1 MKKRGKKA
9 KKEKAENEAENGT
22 GRKGKKVR
30 YTPSAVLRRVILIFA
45 ALYLAGMGISTAL
58 VQQKFRQDHQ
68 RCLED
73 IADLVKISM
82 NEEISDAASQGKEIT
97 LEWFIDNLEFLLA
110 TCRSDPYVN
119 WNAAVW
125 DSEGDKIAEREAIAY
140 APLDGDNTTR
150 VIWRLKDYLTE
161 EEMDQ
166 LAEYT
171 VQKTASEKRQWTEYR
186 EDVSCTPERELA
198 AISIHKKTWKKVDAQ
213 EAKKREG
220 AYSWSRWVET
230 EEDGSTKEEY
240 FVCTDSRETWRW
252 ENPDI
257 EQEDA
262 EIVFGAFP
270 FIPGSEAGENGWK
283 EWRQAEYLQ
292 SFPEHIRGGYRE
304 GGTGYMEYT
313 DDNAEADLTVPLAF
327 EDLDSESGVRVCTMM
342 FRMISHSWMA
352 AADYMKYVYLGSAV
366 FVAACIV
373 FAAYTL
379 EKSYRKSAEA
389 EAQRRDFTNA
399 MAHEMKTP
407 LGVIRG
413 FAENLLEDPETGKRE
428 YYLRQIIGQ
437 TEEMDGAVK
446 EMIQVSRL
454 DSEGLALSRERIDLS
469 ELLEEETERI
479 EVRTEERRIEV
490 RLRNTGAVI
499 VEGDRALLE
508 KAFRCLLDNAVS
520 YNRDEGIITIDVDE
534 ERCVIA
540 NTGDPI
546 PEEDL
551 SHVCEMLWT
560 GSREGRN
567 RASEEKHLGMGLY
580 LADRIFR
587 LHGMKMTV
595 ENTYD
600 GVQVSV
606 DWSGR

>member
-9 KKEKAENEAENGT
+9 KKEKAENEAENG
-22 GRKGKKVR
+22 RKGKNVR
-30 YTPSAVLRRVILIFA
+30 YTPSGVLRRVILIFA

-68 RCLED
+68 RYLGD
-73 IADLVKISM
+73 IADLVKLSM
-82 NEEISDAASQGKEIT
+82 SEEIRDATAQGKEIT
-97 LEWFIDNLEFLLA
+97 SEWFADRLEFFLA
-110 TCRSDPYVN
+110 LCSSDPYVN

-125 DSEGDKIAEREAIAY
+125 DSEGDKIAERGAIAS
-140 APLDGDNTTR
+140 APLDGDSTAR
-150 VIWRLKDYLTE
+150 VIWHLKDYLTE
-161 EEMDQ
+161 EELDQ
-166 LAEYT
+166 LAEYAA
-171 VQKTASEKRQWTEYR
+171 QETASEKRQWTEY
-186 EDVSCTPERELA
+186 EENVSYTPGGELA
-198 AISIHKKTWKKVDAQ
+198 SISIQKEKWKKVDSL
-213 EAKKREG
+213 EAENLEG
-220 AYSWSRWVET
+220 VAGWARLT

-240 FVCTDSRETWRW
+240 FVCITSEEAWRW
-252 ENPDI
+252 ENPDT
-257 EQEDA
+257 EQEEA
-262 EIVFGAFP
+262 EIVFGSFL

-283 EWRQAEYLQ
+283 EWRTDEYLQ

-379 EKSYRKSAEA
+379 EKSYRKNAET

-454 DSEGLALSRERIDLS
+454 DSEDLALSRERIDLS
-469 ELLEEETERI
+469 ELLEEEMERI
-479 EVRTEERRIEV
+479 AVRTEERRIEV
-490 RLRNTGAVI
+490 RLRHTGAVI

-520 YNRDEGIITIDVDE
+520 YKRDEGIITIDVDE
-534 ERCVIA
+534 ERCVMA

-551 SHVCEMLWT
+551 SRVCEMLWT

-595 ENTYD
+595 ENTQD

>member
-9 KKEKAENEAENGT
+9 KKEKAENEAENG
-22 GRKGKKVR
+22 RKGKNVR
-30 YTPSAVLRRVILIFA
+30 YTPSGVLRRVILIFA

-68 RCLED
+68 RYLGD
-73 IADLVKISM
+73 IADLVKLSM
-82 NEEISDAASQGKEIT
+82 SEEIRDATAQGKEIT
-97 LEWFIDNLEFLLA
+97 SEWFADRLEFFLA
-110 TCRSDPYVN
+110 LCSSDPYVN

-125 DSEGDKIAEREAIAY
+125 DSEGDKIAERGAIAS
-140 APLDGDNTTR
+140 APLDGDSTAR
-150 VIWRLKDYLTE
+150 VIWHLKDYLTE
-161 EEMDQ
+161 EELDQ
-166 LAEYT
+166 LAEYAA
-171 VQKTASEKRQWTEYR
+171 QETASEKRQWTEY
-186 EDVSCTPERELA
+186 EENVSYTPGGELA
-198 AISIHKKTWKKVDAQ
+198 SISIQKEKWKKVDSL
-213 EAKKREG
+213 EAENLEG
-220 AYSWSRWVET
+220 VAGWARLT

-240 FVCTDSRETWRW
+240 FVCITSEEAWRW
-252 ENPDI
+252 ENPDT
-257 EQEDA
+257 EQEEA
-262 EIVFGAFP
+262 EIVVGSFL

-283 EWRQAEYLQ
+283 EWRTDEYLQ

-304 GGTGYMEYT
+304 DATGYMEYT
-313 DDNAEADLTVPLAF
+313 DDNAEADLTIPLAF

-379 EKSYRKSAEA
+379 EKSYRKNAET

-454 DSEGLALSRERIDLS
+454 DSEDLALSRERINLP
-469 ELLEEETERI
+469 ELLEEEMERI
-479 EVRTEERRIEV
+479 AVRTEERRIEV
-490 RLRNTGAVI
+490 RLRHTGAAV

-534 ERCVIA
+534 ERCVMA

-551 SHVCEMLWT
+551 SRVCEMLWT
-560 GSREGRN
+560 GSREGRT

-595 ENTYD
+595 ENTHD

>member
-9 KKEKAENEAENGT
+9 KKEKAENEAENG
-22 GRKGKKVR
+22 RKGKNVR
-30 YTPSAVLRRVILIFA
+30 YTPSGVLRRVILIFA

-68 RCLED
+68 RYLGD
-73 IADLVKISM
+73 IADLVKLSM
-82 NEEISDAASQGKEIT
+82 SEEIRDATAQGKEIT
-97 LEWFIDNLEFLLA
+97 SEWFANRLEFFLA
-110 TCRSDPYVN
+110 LCSSDPYVN

-125 DSEGDKIAEREAIAY
+125 DSEGDKIAECGAIAS
-140 APLDGDNTTR
+140 APLDGDSTAR
-150 VIWRLKDYLTE
+150 VIWHLKDYLTE
-161 EEMDQ
+161 EELDQ
-166 LAEYT
+166 LAEYAA
-171 VQKTASEKRQWTEYR
+171 QETASEKRQWTEY
-186 EDVSCTPERELA
+186 EENVSCTPERELA

-352 AADYMKYVYLGSAV
+352 AADYMKYVYLGGAV

-520 YNRDEGIITIDVDE
+520 YNRDEGIITIDEDE

-551 SHVCEMLWT
+551 SRVCEMLWT

>member
-9 KKEKAENEAENGT
+9 KKEKAENEAENG
-22 GRKGKKVR
+22 RKGKNVR
-30 YTPSAVLRRVILIFA
+30 YTPSGVLRRVILIFA

-68 RCLED
+68 RYLGD
-73 IADLVKISM
+73 IADLVKLSM
-82 NEEISDAASQGKEIT
+82 SEEIRDATAQGREIT
-97 LEWFIDNLEFLLA
+97 SEWFADRLEFFLA
-110 TCRSDPYVN
+110 LCSSDPHVN

-125 DSEGDKIAEREAIAY
+125 DSEGDKIAERGAIAS
-140 APLDGDNTTR
+140 APLDGDSTAR
-150 VIWRLKDYLTE
+150 VIWHLKDYLTE
-161 EEMDQ
+161 EELDQ
-166 LAEYT
+166 LAEYAA
-171 VQKTASEKRQWTEYR
+171 QETASEKRQWTEY
-186 EDVSCTPERELA
+186 EENVSYTPEGELA
-198 AISIHKKTWKKVDAQ
+198 SISIQKEKWKKVDSL
-213 EAKKREG
+213 EAENLEG
-220 AYSWSRWVET
+220 AAGWARLT

-240 FVCTDSRETWRW
+240 FVCITSEEAWRW
-252 ENPDI
+252 ENPDT
-257 EQEDA
+257 EQEEA
-262 EIVFGAFP
+262 EIVFGSFL

-283 EWRQAEYLQ
+283 EWRTDEYLQ

-304 GGTGYMEYT
+304 DGTGYMEYT
-313 DDNAEADLTVPLAF
+313 DDNEEADLTIPLAF

-379 EKSYRKSAEA
+379 EKSYRKNAET

-454 DSEGLALSRERIDLS
+454 DSEDLALSRERINLP
-469 ELLEEETERI
+469 ELLEEEMERI
-479 EVRTEERRIEV
+479 AVRTEERRIEV
-490 RLRNTGAVI
+490 RLRHTGAVI

-520 YNRDEGIITIDVDE
+520 YNRYEGIITIYVDE
-534 ERCVIA
+534 ERCMIA

-551 SHVCEMLWT
+551 SRVCEMLWT

-595 ENTYD
+595 ENTHD

>member
-9 KKEKAENEAENGT
+9 KKEKAENEAENG
-22 GRKGKKVR
+22 RKGKNVR
-30 YTPSAVLRRVILIFA
+30 YTPSGVLRRVILIFA

-68 RCLED
+68 RCLGD
-73 IADLVKISM
+73 IADLVKLSM
-82 NEEISDAASQGKEIT
+82 SEEIRDATAQGKEIT
-97 LEWFIDNLEFLLA
+97 SEWFADRLEFFLA
-110 TCRSDPYVN
+110 LCSSDPHVN

-125 DSEGDKIAEREAIAY
+125 DSEGDKIAERGAIAS
-140 APLDGDNTTR
+140 APLDGDSTAR
-150 VIWRLKDYLTE
+150 VIWHLKDYLTE
-161 EEMDQ
+161 EELDQ
-166 LAEYT
+166 LAEYAA
-171 VQKTASEKRQWTEYR
+171 QETASEKRQWTEY
-186 EDVSCTPERELA
+186 EENVSYTPEGELA
-198 AISIHKKTWKKVDAQ
+198 SISIQKEKWKKVDSL
-213 EAKKREG
+213 EAENLEEAAGWTRL
-220 AYSWSRWVET
+220 T
-230 EEDGSTKEEY
+230 EEDGRAKEEY
-240 FVCTDSRETWRW
+240 FVCIDSEEAWRW
-252 ENPDI
+252 ENPDTD
-257 EQEDA
+257 QEDA
-262 EIVFGAFP
+262 EIVFGSFLLL
-270 FIPGSEAGENGWK
+270 PGSEAGENGWK
-283 EWRQAEYLQ
+283 EWRTDEYLQ

-304 GGTGYMEYT
+304 DGTGYMEYT

-366 FVAACIV
+366 FVAVCIV

-379 EKSYRKSAEA
+379 EKSYRKNAET

-454 DSEGLALSRERIDLS
+454 DSEDLALSRERIDLS
-469 ELLEEETERI
+469 ELLEEEMERI
-479 EVRTEERRIEV
+479 AVRTEERRIEV
-490 RLRNTGAVI
+490 RLRHTGAVI

-520 YNRDEGIITIDVDE
+520 YNRYEGIITIYVDE
-534 ERCVIA
+534 ERCMIA

-551 SHVCEMLWT
+551 SRVCEMLWT
-560 GSREGRN
+560 GSREGRT

-595 ENTYD
+595 ENTQD

>member
-9 KKEKAENEAENGT
+9 KKEKAENEAENG
-22 GRKGKKVR
+22 RKGKNVR
-30 YTPSAVLRRVILIFA
+30 YTPSGVLRRVILIFA

-68 RCLED
+68 RYLGD
-73 IADLVKISM
+73 IADLVKLSM
-82 NEEISDAASQGKEIT
+82 SEEIRDATAQGKEVT
-97 LEWFIDNLEFLLA
+97 SEWFADRLEFFLA
-110 TCRSDPYVN
+110 LCSSDPHVN

-125 DSEGDKIAEREAIAY
+125 DSEGDKIAERGAIAS
-140 APLDGDNTTR
+140 APLDGDSTAR
-150 VIWRLKDYLTE
+150 VIWHLKDYLTE
-161 EEMDQ
+161 EELDQ
-166 LAEYT
+166 LAEYAA
-171 VQKTASEKRQWTEYR
+171 QETASEKRWRTEYR

-198 AISIHKKTWKKVDAQ
+198 AISIQKKTWKKVDAQ

-220 AYSWSRWVET
+220 AYGWSRWVET

-240 FVCTDSRETWRW
+240 FVCTDSKEAWRW
-252 ENPDI
+252 ENPDT
-257 EQEDA
+257 EQENA
-262 EIVFGAFP
+262 EIIFGAFP
-270 FIPGSEAGENGWK
+270 LIPGSEAGENGWK
-283 EWRQAEYLQ
+283 EWRQDEYLQ

-304 GGTGYMEYT
+304 DGTGYMEYT
-313 DDNAEADLTVPLAF
+313 DDNAEADLTVPLVF

-379 EKSYRKSAEA
+379 EKSYRKNAET

-454 DSEGLALSRERIDLS
+454 DSEDLALSRERIDLS

-479 EVRTEERRIEV
+479 AVRTKERRIEV
-490 RLRNTGAVI
+490 RLRHTGAVI

-534 ERCVIA
+534 ERCVMA

-551 SHVCEMLWT
+551 SRVCEMLWT

-595 ENTYD
+595 ENTQD

>member
-9 KKEKAENEAENGT
+9 KKEKAENEAENG
-22 GRKGKKVR
+22 RKGKNIR
-30 YTPSAVLRRVILIFA
+30 YTPSGVLRRVILIFA

-68 RCLED
+68 RCLGD
-73 IADLVKISM
+73 IADLVKLSM
-82 NEEISDAASQGKEIT
+82 SEEIRDAAAHGEEIT
-97 LEWFIDNLEFLLA
+97 SEWFADSLEFFLA
-110 TCRSDPYVN
+110 ICRSDPYVN

-125 DSEGDKIAEREAIAY
+125 DSEGDKIAERGAIAS
-140 APLDGDNTTR
+140 APLDGDSTAR
-150 VIWRLKDYLTE
+150 VIWHLKDYLTE
-161 EEMDQ
+161 EELDQ
-166 LAEYT
+166 LAEYAA
-171 VQKTASEKRQWTEYR
+171 QETASEKRQWTEY
-186 EDVSCTPERELA
+186 EENVSYTPEGELA
-198 AISIHKKTWKKVDAQ
+198 SISIQKEKWKKVDSL
-213 EAKKREG
+213 EAENLEEAAGWTRL
-220 AYSWSRWVET
+220 T
-230 EEDGSTKEEY
+230 EEDGRAKEEY
-240 FVCTDSRETWRW
+240 FVCIDSEEAWRW
-252 ENPDI
+252 ENPDTD
-257 EQEDA
+257 QEDA
-262 EIVFGAFP
+262 EIVFGSFLLL
-270 FIPGSEAGENGWK
+270 PGSEAGENGWK
-283 EWRQAEYLQ
+283 EWRTDEYLQ

-304 GGTGYMEYT
+304 DGTGYMEYT
-313 DDNAEADLTVPLAF
+313 DDNAEADLTIPLAF

-379 EKSYRKSAEA
+379 EKSYRKNAET

-479 EVRTEERRIEV
+479 AVRTEERRIEV
-490 RLRNTGAVI
+490 RLRHTGAVI

-520 YNRDEGIITIDVDE
+520 YNRYEGIITIYVDE
-534 ERCVIA
+534 ERCMIA

-551 SHVCEMLWT
+551 SRVCEMLWT
-560 GSREGRN
+560 GSREGRT

-595 ENTYD
+595 ENTQD

>member
-9 KKEKAENEAENGT
+9 KKEKAENEAENG
-22 GRKGKKVR
+22 RKGKNVR
-30 YTPSAVLRRVILIFA
+30 YTPGGVLRRVILIFA

-68 RCLED
+68 RYLGD
-73 IADLVKISM
+73 IADLVKLSM
-82 NEEISDAASQGKEIT
+82 SEEIRDATAQGKEIT
-97 LEWFIDNLEFLLA
+97 SEWFADRLEFFLA
-110 TCRSDPYVN
+110 LCSSDPHVN

-125 DSEGDKIAEREAIAY
+125 DSEGDKIAERGAIAS
-140 APLDGDNTTR
+140 APLDGDSTAR
-150 VIWRLKDYLTE
+150 VIWHLKDYLTE
-161 EEMDQ
+161 EELDQ
-166 LAEYT
+166 LAEYAA
-171 VQKTASEKRQWTEYR
+171 QETASEKRQWTEY
-186 EDVSCTPERELA
+186 EENVSYTPEGELA
-198 AISIHKKTWKKVDAQ
+198 SISIQKEKWKKVDSL
-213 EAKKREG
+213 EAENLEEAAGWARH
-220 AYSWSRWVET
+220 T

-240 FVCTDSRETWRW
+240 FVCITSEEAWRW
-252 ENPDI
+252 ENPDT
-257 EQEDA
+257 EQEEA
-262 EIVFGAFP
+262 EIVFGSFL

-283 EWRQAEYLQ
+283 EWRTDEYLQ

-304 GGTGYMEYT
+304 DGTGYMEYT

-327 EDLDSESGVRVCTMM
+327 EDLDSGSGVRVCTMM

-352 AADYMKYVYLGSAV
+352 AADYMKYIYLGSAV

-379 EKSYRKSAEA
+379 EKSYRKNAET

-454 DSEGLALSRERIDLS
+454 DSEDLALSRERINLP
-469 ELLEEETERI
+469 ELLEEEMERI
-479 EVRTEERRIEV
+479 AVRTEERRIEV
-490 RLRNTGAVI
+490 RLRHTGAVI

-520 YNRDEGIITIDVDE
+520 YNRYEGIITIYVDE
-534 ERCVIA
+534 ERCMIA

-551 SHVCEMLWT
+551 SRVCEMLWT
-560 GSREGRN
+560 GSREGRT

-595 ENTYD
+595 ENTQD

>member
-9 KKEKAENEAENGT
+9 KKEKAENEAENG
-22 GRKGKKVR
+22 RKGKNVR
-30 YTPSAVLRRVILIFA
+30 YTPSGVLRRVILIFA

-68 RCLED
+68 RYLGD
-73 IADLVKISM
+73 IADLVKLSM

-97 LEWFIDNLEFLLA
+97 LEWFADRLEFFLA
-110 TCRSDPYVN
+110 LCSSDPHVN

-125 DSEGDKIAEREAIAY
+125 DSEGDKIAERGAIAS
-140 APLDGDNTTR
+140 APLDGDSTAR
-150 VIWRLKDYLTE
+150 VIWHLKDYLTE
-161 EEMDQ
+161 EELDQ
-166 LAEYT
+166 LAEYAA
-171 VQKTASEKRQWTEYR
+171 QETASEKRQWTEY
-186 EDVSCTPERELA
+186 EENVSYTPEGELA
-198 AISIHKKTWKKVDAQ
+198 SISIQKEKWKKVDSL
-213 EAKKREG
+213 EAENLEEVAGWARL
-220 AYSWSRWVET
+220 T

-240 FVCTDSRETWRW
+240 FVCITSEEAWRW
-252 ENPDI
+252 ENPDT
-257 EQEDA
+257 EQEEA
-262 EIVFGAFP
+262 EIVFGSFLLL
-270 FIPGSEAGENGWK
+270 PGSEAGENGWK
-283 EWRQAEYLQ
+283 EWRTDEYLQ

-304 GGTGYMEYT
+304 DGTGYMEYT
-313 DDNAEADLTVPLAF
+313 DDNAEADLTIPLAF

-379 EKSYRKSAEA
+379 EKSYRKNAET

-454 DSEGLALSRERIDLS
+454 DSEDLALSRERINLP
-469 ELLEEETERI
+469 ELLEEEMERI
-479 EVRTEERRIEV
+479 AVRTEERRIEV
-490 RLRNTGAVI
+490 RLRHTGAVI

-534 ERCVIA
+534 ERCVMA

-551 SHVCEMLWT
+551 SRVCEMLWT

-595 ENTYD
+595 ENTHD

>member
-9 KKEKAENEAENGT
+9 KKEKAENEAENR
-22 GRKGKKVR
+22 RKGKNVR
-30 YTPSAVLRRVILIFA
+30 YTPSGVLRRVILIFA

-68 RCLED
+68 RYLGD
-73 IADLVKISM
+73 IADLVKLSM
-82 NEEISDAASQGKEIT
+82 SEEIRDATAQGKEIT
-97 LEWFIDNLEFLLA
+97 SEWFADRLEFFLA
-110 TCRSDPYVN
+110 LCSSDPYVN

-125 DSEGDKIAEREAIAY
+125 DSEGDKIAERGAIAS
-140 APLDGDNTTR
+140 APLDGDSTAR
-150 VIWRLKDYLTE
+150 VIWHLKDYLTE
-161 EEMDQ
+161 EELDQ
-166 LAEYT
+166 LAEYAA
-171 VQKTASEKRQWTEYR
+171 QETASEKRQWTEY
-186 EDVSCTPERELA
+186 EENVSYTPGGELA
-198 AISIHKKTWKKVDAQ
+198 SISIQKEKWKKVDSL
-213 EAKKREG
+213 EAENLEG
-220 AYSWSRWVET
+220 VAGWARLT

-240 FVCTDSRETWRW
+240 FVCIDSEEAWRW
-252 ENPDI
+252 ENPDT
-257 EQEDA
+257 EQEEA
-262 EIVFGAFP
+262 EIVFGSFL

-283 EWRQAEYLQ
+283 EWRTDEYLQ

-304 GGTGYMEYT
+304 DGTGYMEYT
-313 DDNAEADLTVPLAF
+313 DDNAEADLTIPLAF

-379 EKSYRKSAEA
+379 EKSYRKNAET

-454 DSEGLALSRERIDLS
+454 DSEDLALSRERINLP
-469 ELLEEETERI
+469 ELLEEEMERI
-479 EVRTEERRIEV
+479 AVRTEERRIEV
-490 RLRNTGAVI
+490 RLRHTGAVI

-534 ERCVIA
+534 ERCVMA

-551 SHVCEMLWT
+551 SRVCEMLWT
-560 GSREGRN
+560 GSREGRT

-595 ENTYD
+595 ENTQD

>member
-9 KKEKAENEAENGT
+9 KKEKAENEAENG
-22 GRKGKKVR
+22 RKGKNVR
-30 YTPSAVLRRVILIFA
+30 YTPSGVLRRVILIFA

-68 RCLED
+68 RYLGD
-73 IADLVKISM
+73 IADLVKLSM
-82 NEEISDAASQGKEIT
+82 SEEIRDATAQGKEIT
-97 LEWFIDNLEFLLA
+97 SEWFADRLEFFLA
-110 TCRSDPYVN
+110 LCSSDPHVN

-125 DSEGDKIAEREAIAY
+125 DSEGDKIAERGAIAS
-140 APLDGDNTTR
+140 APLDGDSTAR
-150 VIWRLKDYLTE
+150 VIWHLKDYLTE
-161 EEMDQ
+161 EELDQ
-166 LAEYT
+166 LAEYAA
-171 VQKTASEKRQWTEYR
+171 QETASEKRQWTEY
-186 EDVSCTPERELA
+186 EENVSSTPEGELA
-198 AISIHKKTWKKVDAQ
+198 SISIQKEKWKKVDSL
-213 EAKKREG
+213 EAENLEEVAGWARL
-220 AYSWSRWVET
+220 T

-240 FVCTDSRETWRW
+240 FVCIDSEEAWRW
-252 ENPDI
+252 ENPDT
-257 EQEDA
+257 EQEEA
-262 EIVFGAFP
+262 EIVFGSFL

-283 EWRQAEYLQ
+283 EWRTDEYLQ

-304 GGTGYMEYT
+304 DGTGYMEYT

-379 EKSYRKSAEA
+379 EKSYRKNAET

-454 DSEGLALSRERIDLS
+454 DSEDLALSRERIDLS
-469 ELLEEETERI
+469 ELLEEEMERI
-479 EVRTEERRIEV
+479 AVRTEERRIEV
-490 RLRNTGAVI
+490 RLRHTGAVI

-534 ERCVIA
+534 ERCVMA

-551 SHVCEMLWT
+551 SRVCEMLWT

-595 ENTYD
+595 ENTQD